1 MTDNKNSIMKF
12 KASKNNTS
20 LFSIGLNSDL
30 IHINKISIPNSE
42 EDLKEAVM

>member
-1 MTDNKNSIMKF
+1 MTDNKTSIMKF

-30 IHINKISIPNSE
+30 IHIDMISIPNSE
-42 EDLKEAVM
+42 EDIREAVM